1 MFQITLPL
9 VWLTVRIDVVPSARR
24 RVSNPHALRPLSR
37 SASRDLTDALRS
49 RLDPRLL
56 RDIGL
61 DESGSG

>member
-9 VWLTVRIDVVPSARR
+9 VWLTVRIDVIPSARR
-24 RVSNPHALRPLSR
+24 HVSTPYPRQPLSR
-37 SASRDLTDALRS
+37 TASRDLTGALRS

-61 DESGSG
+61 DDSGSG